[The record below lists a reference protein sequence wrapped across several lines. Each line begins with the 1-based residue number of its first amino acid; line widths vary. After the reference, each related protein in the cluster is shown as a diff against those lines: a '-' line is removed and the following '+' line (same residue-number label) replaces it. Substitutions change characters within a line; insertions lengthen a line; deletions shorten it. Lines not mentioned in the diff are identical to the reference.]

1 MSSDTGWMDV
11 SEEEEG
17 EENPG
22 KEDEQTEEE
31 HRKEQQVNPWES
43 EKTVDD
49 DEGCSA
55 SFPFTPANSESVFAM
70 FNDKASDEEDVS
82 KNDNNID
89 AVCSNSFSVTNS
101 GNSVDVF
108 TNDASDDAKT
118 YEKEYSVSLPAA
130 SANSNDLIAPCANN
144 EEAGDEDDAYK
155 YGDKNTDEE
164 YSISLPVASANSD
177 RLVTSIIS
185 NDKTSDEEDAKE
197 HDNNEFRISFAV
209 TSANGDGLIA
219 ACMNND
225 KEDVDKKDDKNN
237 NEEHSNSSPVMSTN
251 SEGLVASLTNND
263 EVNDE
268 KSGYNIHVDING
280 NEEYIRSLPAT
291 SANGDS
297 YVAMFAQNDKSTD
310 KVYGK
315 YDKDNKNDCF
325 ATASISTDDT
335 GVSEKD
341 LSFGGLTFRDEEQHM
356 ADSRSEQEVINQ
368 ELEEEDDEEEDDE
381 YDGSSS
387 FEDSEDED
395 CDMYPKKLY
404 SDPAYPGAVF
414 QGLENMM
421 LYSVLTDL
429 TLFTED
435 GYQFQVHSFVLAAVS
450 YLIQTRLI
458 QKPKQEQYISLYVD
472 PEVHGSGL
480 AAVVEFAYTGNISI
494 LNKSNIERIWSA
506 AVSLEAPRILELCKD
521 EEEREEDEARGKKV
535 DRKVISAEEHMKISL
550 QQIRK
555 MWTQRM
561 GCDVELEAEGRV
573 FHAHRALLAASSDY
587 FRGMFTSGMK
597 ESRQESVS
605 LLLVGATKFEAL
617 LHYTYSGALALGWG
631 CVFDLTCTSLQL
643 QFQTAFSLC
652 LNFLQQEIDA
662 YSCLD
667 VASFAEAY
675 GMADLLAL
683 ADDFVLRH
691 FQDVSIIPKF
701 QDLPVEKLKKYLQ
714 SDSLCV
720 PSELPVFRAVMCWI
734 EAFPRKRVKL
744 ARELMETIQFPL
756 MTFKEFKEV
765 KSITSWPRI
774 GAKRLYDSLLEEF
787 CSSSSDVQST
797 FRAYMPKDTLVLV
810 GGERITDNFDKRRP
824 CMDMWFSNSLQNH
837 VGLVKKVEWRML
849 GTLPEKPRFSH
860 GVGVMRGKLYV
871 VGGRHY
877 YGKDDTM
884 NCTYRY
890 DPIQNVWQRLSDMH
904 EPRGS
909 FTLVVL
915 NGKIYAIGGER
926 DSEVNME
933 SVEVYCPNTNSWSFV
948 HPLAHALCC
957 HAASVWNGTIFLS
970 GGFNSQ
976 YQCLSSMTFYH
987 PERGSTYLAELT
999 HDRALHCM
1007 ETLGDRLYVAGG
1019 VSCEADGHLVDQL
1032 ACEVYDPVANSW
1044 SAIMPFPVPHV
1055 GSASAVLEGK
1065 VYIIGGY
1072 CQEDYSDTKTVHRY
1086 DPATERWENMSVTPG
1101 PNTYIAACVLPIPAH
1116 RRQ

>member
-1 MSSDTGWMDV
+1 MKKRRVKRIQGRKRSRQKKRIQRSS
-11 SEEEEG
+11 
-17 EENPG
+17 N
-22 KEDEQTEEE
+22 
-31 HRKEQQVNPWES
+31 
-43 EKTVDD
+43 
-49 DEGCSA
+49 
-55 SFPFTPANSESVFAM
+55 
-70 FNDKASDEEDVS
+70 
-82 KNDNNID
+82 
-89 AVCSNSFSVTNS
+89 
-101 GNSVDVF
+101 
-108 TNDASDDAKT
+108 
-118 YEKEYSVSLPAA
+118 
-130 SANSNDLIAPCANN
+130 
-144 EEAGDEDDAYK
+144 
-155 YGDKNTDEE
+155 
-164 YSISLPVASANSD
+164 
-177 RLVTSIIS
+177 
-185 NDKTSDEEDAKE
+185 
-197 HDNNEFRISFAV
+197 
-209 TSANGDGLIA
+209 
-219 ACMNND
+219 
-225 KEDVDKKDDKNN
+225 
-237 NEEHSNSSPVMSTN
+237 
-251 SEGLVASLTNND
+251 
-263 EVNDE
+263 
-268 KSGYNIHVDING
+268 
-280 NEEYIRSLPAT
+280 
-291 SANGDS
+291 
-297 YVAMFAQNDKSTD
+297 
-310 KVYGK
+310 
-315 YDKDNKNDCF
+315 
-325 ATASISTDDT
+325 
-335 GVSEKD
+335 
-341 LSFGGLTFRDEEQHM
+341 
-356 ADSRSEQEVINQ
+356 SEQELINQ
-368 ELEEEDDEEEDDE
+368 ELEEDEEDDDDDGE

-395 CDMYPKKLY
+395 CGMYPKKLY

-414 QGLENMM
+414 QALENMM

-450 YLIQTRLI
+450 YLIQTRLK
-458 QKPKQEQYISLYVD
+458 QKPKQEQYISLYMG

-480 AAVVEFAYTGNISI
+480 AAVVEFAYTGNIGI
-494 LNKSNIERIWSA
+494 LNKGNIECVWSA
-506 AVSLEAPRILELCKD
+506 AVSLE
-521 EEEREEDEARGKKV
+521 
-535 DRKVISAEEHMKISL
+535 
-550 QQIRK
+550 
-555 MWTQRM
+555 
-561 GCDVELEAEGRV
+561 
-573 FHAHRALLAASSDY
+573 
-587 FRGMFTSGMK
+587 
-597 ESRQESVS
+597 
-605 LLLVGATKFEAL
+605 
-617 LHYTYSGALALGWG
+617 
-631 CVFDLTCTSLQL
+631 
-643 QFQTAFSLC
+643 FQTAFSLC

-691 FQDVSIIPKF
+691 FQDVSITPKF

-734 EAFPRKRVKL
+734 EACPRKRVKL
-744 ARELMETIQFPL
+744 ARELMGTIQFPL

-765 KSITSWPRI
+765 KSIASLPRI
-774 GAKRLYDSLLEEF
+774 GAKKLYDSLLAEF
-787 CSSSSDVQST
+787 CSSSSKVQSN
-797 FRAYMPKDTLVLV
+797 FRAYMPKDTIVLV

-824 CMDMWFSNSLQNH
+824 CREMWFSNSLQNH

-877 YGKDDTM
+877 YGKADTM

-890 DPIQNVWQRLSDMH
+890 DPIQNFWQRLADMH
-904 EPRGS
+904 ETRGS

-933 SVEVYCPNTNSWSFV
+933 SVEVYCPNTNSWRLVHFV
-948 HPLAHALCC
+948 HPLGQALCC

-976 YQCLSSMTFYH
+976 YQCLSSMTLYN
-987 PERGSTYLAELT
+987 PERGSTYLAVMT

-1065 VYIIGGY
+1065 VYVIGGY

-1101 PNTYIAACVLPIPAH
+1101 PNTFIAACVLSIPAH
-1116 RRQ
+1116 LRQ

>member
-1 MSSDTGWMDV
+1 MKKRRVKRIQG
-11 SEEEEG
+11 
-17 EENPG
+17 
-22 KEDEQTEEE
+22 
-31 HRKEQQVNPWES
+31 RKRSRQKKRIQRM
-43 EKTVDD
+43 TV
-49 DEGCSA
+49 
-55 SFPFTPANSESVFAM
+55 FF
-70 FNDKASDEEDVS
+70 
-82 KNDNNID
+82 
-89 AVCSNSFSVTNS
+89 
-101 GNSVDVF
+101 
-108 TNDASDDAKT
+108 
-118 YEKEYSVSLPAA
+118 
-130 SANSNDLIAPCANN
+130 
-144 EEAGDEDDAYK
+144 
-155 YGDKNTDEE
+155 
-164 YSISLPVASANSD
+164 
-177 RLVTSIIS
+177 
-185 NDKTSDEEDAKE
+185 
-197 HDNNEFRISFAV
+197 
-209 TSANGDGLIA
+209 
-219 ACMNND
+219 
-225 KEDVDKKDDKNN
+225 
-237 NEEHSNSSPVMSTN
+237 
-251 SEGLVASLTNND
+251 
-263 EVNDE
+263 
-268 KSGYNIHVDING
+268 
-280 NEEYIRSLPAT
+280 
-291 SANGDS
+291 
-297 YVAMFAQNDKSTD
+297 
-310 KVYGK
+310 
-315 YDKDNKNDCF
+315 
-325 ATASISTDDT
+325 
-335 GVSEKD
+335 
-341 LSFGGLTFRDEEQHM
+341 
-356 ADSRSEQEVINQ
+356 
-368 ELEEEDDEEEDDE
+368 
-381 YDGSSS
+381 SS

-395 CDMYPKKLY
+395 CGMYPKKLY

-414 QGLENMM
+414 QALENMM

-450 YLIQTRLI
+450 YLIQTRLK
-458 QKPKQEQYISLYVD
+458 QKPKQEQYISLYMG

-480 AAVVEFAYTGNISI
+480 AAVVEFAYTGNIGI
-494 LNKSNIERIWSA
+494 LNKGNIECVWSA
-506 AVSLEAPRILELCKD
+506 AVSLE
-521 EEEREEDEARGKKV
+521 
-535 DRKVISAEEHMKISL
+535 
-550 QQIRK
+550 
-555 MWTQRM
+555 
-561 GCDVELEAEGRV
+561 
-573 FHAHRALLAASSDY
+573 
-587 FRGMFTSGMK
+587 
-597 ESRQESVS
+597 
-605 LLLVGATKFEAL
+605 
-617 LHYTYSGALALGWG
+617 
-631 CVFDLTCTSLQL
+631 
-643 QFQTAFSLC
+643 FQTAFSLC

-691 FQDVSIIPKF
+691 FQDVSITPKF

-734 EAFPRKRVKL
+734 EACPRKRVKL
-744 ARELMETIQFPL
+744 ARELMGTIQFPL

-765 KSITSWPRI
+765 KSIASLPRI
-774 GAKRLYDSLLEEF
+774 GAKKLYDSLLAEF
-787 CSSSSDVQST
+787 CSSSSKVQSN
-797 FRAYMPKDTLVLV
+797 FRAYMPKDTIVLV

-824 CMDMWFSNSLQNH
+824 CREMWFSNSLQNH

-877 YGKDDTM
+877 YGKADTM

-890 DPIQNVWQRLSDMH
+890 DPIQNFWQRLADMH
-904 EPRGS
+904 ETRGS

-948 HPLAHALCC
+948 HPLGQALCC

-976 YQCLSSMTFYH
+976 YQCLSSMTLYN
-987 PERGSTYLAELT
+987 PERGSTYLAVMT

-1065 VYIIGGY
+1065 VYVIGGY

-1101 PNTYIAACVLPIPAH
+1101 PNTFIAACVLSIPAH
-1116 RRQ
+1116 LRQ